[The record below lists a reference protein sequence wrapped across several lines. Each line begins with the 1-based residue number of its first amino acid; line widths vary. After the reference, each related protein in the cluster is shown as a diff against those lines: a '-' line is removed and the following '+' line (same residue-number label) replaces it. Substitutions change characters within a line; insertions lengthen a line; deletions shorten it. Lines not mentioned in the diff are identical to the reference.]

1 MKKPEDW
8 YSQWL
13 DGDFGDMLSFVK
25 DIQLEAYNQA
35 IDDAA
40 KNADIGMKKKSNYGK
55 YRKWQ
60 KVKDTEV
67 DLFQY
72 EVQYFV
78 DKESISK
85 LKK

>member
-13 DGDFGDMLSFVK
+13 DGDYGDMLSFVK

-40 KNADIGMKKKSNYGK
+40 KNVDWSIDNSDLDDIRPYI
-55 YRKWQ
+55 
-60 KVKDTEV
+60 DI
-67 DLFQY
+67 D
-72 EVQYFV
+72 
-78 DKESISK
+78 SILK
-85 LKK
+85 LKKK